1 MSQPI
6 KIVRQ
11 PCGSEIFLFACIAVK
26 SLGSLIGGQLISSK
40 VGLNTP
46 QLFRY
51 TAIITSTLGLAYFGL
66 YYMFA
71 KKAELALIDKLDKQY
86 PGERTQIGTTTT
98 TKNKTKTP
106 SQHEAKN
113 NNTFLKEICINDSM
127 VTDRTSL

>member
-1 MSQPI
+1 
-6 KIVRQ
+6 
-11 PCGSEIFLFACIAVK
+11 
-26 SLGSLIGGQLISSK
+26 
-40 VGLNTP
+40 
-46 QLFRY
+46 
-51 TAIITSTLGLAYFGL
+51 
-66 YYMFA
+66 MFA

-106 SQHEAKN
+106 HQHEAKN